1 MILLKIILSAGSA
14 ACKSGHDFS
23 SSVMKIKILN
33 QEKMTGSA
41 DGLATPALVTREVL
55 FGLW

>member
-1 MILLKIILSAGSA
+1 MGSA

-23 SSVMKIKILN
+23 SSVMKVKILN
-33 QEKMTGSA
+33 REKMTGSA